1 MYARRAVHSVQ
12 RLCSKPKSSFDIDIV
27 TKDYETKTKWAA
39 ANYKNRGKYF
49 PCLLNFLL
57 TSIAVITL
65 FSGKIFRMVLPP
77 PNVTGKLHLGHA
89 LTVTIEDTLCRHH
102 RIKGGVAHW
111 IPGFDHAGIATQSVV
126 ERELWRNKG
135 LRRDQ
140 LSRKEFV
147 EHCMQWS
154 ETNSSAIREQLNMLG
169 ATLDWENSYYTLDE
183 KFSSA
188 VVQAFVTLHGDGLIY
203 RDRRIEVNRVD
214 VNSSTKMTIPSPEGG
229 KRVVV
234 VGTMYRVKYPLDGSD
249 SSLEVATTRPETM
262 FADVALAV
270 NPADERYSR
279 FIGKCVRHPLLPARK
294 LPVLADSGVQMD
306 KGTGV
311 LKITPSHDILDWE
324 IARRHWEEI
333 LAVDPTAKARNCM
346 EPNGTLNSEA
356 CEFAGLDRFEAR
368 AKVTEKLASLGFLS
382 GTMKHTG
389 QIVVCSRTGD
399 IVEPR
404 LTEQWFMDT
413 AELYAKAEQSLK
425 NGEIKVIPKSQEQKL
440 FDWFSNKDPWCLSRQ
455 LVWGHRIPAYKSE
468 NSPWFIAS
476 SLEEARKHFGES
488 VAITQDEDVL
498 DTWFSSSL
506 IPLVNAGWPGPQF
519 NPSAPPLD
527 IMETGWDILGFWV
540 ARMIIVSMRLS
551 GGHLPFS
558 QILLH
563 GLIRDSSGKKMS
575 KSLGNVIDPLDVIE
589 GISKE
594 KMVERI
600 KSSSLSQE
608 EIAAATSAISSRYP
622 DGILRSGTDALRFA
636 LLRHDLLASD
646 IPLNIV
652 DFSSEGLRFC
662 NKLWNMVAYM
672 GTVADKSPTLKDVD
686 SEHPA
691 DEWIISRL
699 AGTLKQETTKR
710 ALWNS
715 DLPRISQINTTL
727 NRVVQPTLV
736 QLSVFM
742 PFVAQHLYEKAFNR
756 EPGKSTNEGVICKI
770 ETTKRALWN
779 SDLPRIAQINTT
791 LNRVVQPTLVQLSV
805 FMPFIAQHLYEKAF
819 NREPASIYFDFV
831 KPAFFQFFRNT
842 ELESDMDTLL
852 AAVSAV
858 RSLRHQFQL
867 PSSMLFTGCLRSD
880 DVSENFPRLLPILT
894 DLANLE
900 VSEVAPLAHHI
911 PEGFMTCPIPGTTA
925 RLSLKI
931 QESHR
936 SEFVH
941 RLEKLMKKSEERRE
955 QFLGKAEKYEAIVF
969 RDKKEGKTKP
979 HVIAKNERKA
989 RQARGVACSAEEEA
1003 NRIRDLLQEM
1013 AS

>member
-1 MYARRAVHSVQ
+1 M
-12 RLCSKPKSSFDIDIV
+12 D
-27 TKDYETKTKWAA
+27 E
-39 ANYKNRGKYF
+39 
-49 PCLLNFLL
+49 
-57 TSIAVITL
+57 L
-65 FSGKIFRMVLPP
+65 F
-77 PNVTGKLHLGHA
+77 
-89 LTVTIEDTLCRHH
+89 
-102 RIKGGVAHW
+102 
-111 IPGFDHAGIATQSVV
+111 Q
-126 ERELWRNKG
+126 
-135 LRRDQ
+135 
-140 LSRKEFV
+140 
-147 EHCMQWS
+147 
-154 ETNSSAIREQLNMLG
+154 
-169 ATLDWENSYYTLDE
+169 
-183 KFSSA
+183 
-188 VVQAFVTLHGDGLIY
+188 
-203 RDRRIEVNRVD
+203 EVNRVD
-214 VNSSTKMTIPSPEGG
+214 VQSSTKMTIPSPEGG
-229 KRVVV
+229 KRVVE

-249 SSLEVATTRPETM
+249 SFLEVATTRPETM

-279 FIGKCVRHPLLPARK
+279 FIGKCSLIFQPRILMAFFSSFLEVATTRPETMFADVALAVNPADERYSRFIGKRVRHPLLPARK
-294 LPVLADSGVQMD
+294 LPVLADTGVQMD

-311 LKITPSHDILDWE
+311 LKITPSHDNLDWE
-324 IARRHWEEI
+324 IACRHWEEI
-333 LAVDPTAKARNCM
+333 LAVDSASKTRNCL
-346 EPNGTLNSEA
+346 EANGRLNSEA

-368 AKVTEKLASLGFLS
+368 GKVTEKLASLGFLS

-413 AELYAKAEQSLK
+413 AELYAKAEQALK
-425 NGEIKVIPKSQEQKL
+425 NGEIKVTPKSQEQKL

-468 NSPWFIAS
+468 NSPWFIAN
-476 SLEEARKHFGES
+476 SLEEARNHFGEN
-488 VAITQDEDVL
+488 VPIIQDEDVL

-506 IPLVNAGWPGPQF
+506 IPLVKAGWPGPEF
-519 NPSAPPLD
+519 NPSAPLLD

-540 ARMIIVSMRLS
+540 ARMIIMTMRLS

-563 GLIRDSSGKKMS
+563 GLVRDSSGKKMS

-600 KSSSLSQE
+600 KNSSLSQE

-622 DGILRSGTDALRFA
+622 DGIPRSGADALRFA

-699 AGTLKQETTKR
+699 AGTLKQVDDHM
-710 ALWNS
+710 S
-715 DLPRISQINTTL
+715 DCAPHLAFATL
-727 NRVVQPTLV
+727 HSFILGSLCDVYL
-736 QLSVFM
+736 
-742 PFVAQHLYEKAFNR
+742 
-756 EPGKSTNEGVICKI
+756 

-805 FMPFIAQHLYEKAF
+805 FMPFVAQHLYEKAF

-831 KPAFFQFFRNT
+831 KPSFFQFFRNT

-852 AAVSAV
+852 AVVSAV

-867 PSSMLFTGCLRSD
+867 PSSMLFTGSLRSD
-880 DVSENFPRLLPILT
+880 DISENFPSLLPILS
-894 DLANLE
+894 DLGNLE
-900 VSEVAPLAHHI
+900 VSEVASLAHPV
-911 PEGFMTCPIPGTTA
+911 PEGFMTCPVPGTTT
-925 RLSLKI
+925 RLSLRI

-941 RLEKLMKKSEERRE
+941 RLERLMKKSEERRE
-955 QFLGKAEKYEAIVF
+955 QFLGKAQKYEAIVS

-979 HVIAKNERKA
+979 HVIEKNERKA